1 MKTPIFKNC
10 PACKGAFEEAR
21 SSLGYVTFECS
32 CKFTFVQYHYKD
44 TNQTLIA
51 ELSTI
56 VNGDIYY
63 LTPGSN
69 NIWYYIIFSIKDFH
83 AINANFFD
91 RSVLGS
97 FTYDEIYDFLSKSEK
112 EIKEYIENIEILS

>member
-1 MKTPIFKNC
+1 MKIPIFKNC
-10 PACKGAFEEAR
+10 PACKSAFEEAR
-21 SSLGYVTFECS
+21 SSLGYVIFECP

-51 ELSTI
+51 EVSTI

-69 NIWYYIIFSIKDFH
+69 NTWHYIIFSVYEFH
-83 AINANFFD
+83 SINPDFFD
-91 RSVLGS
+91 KSPLGV
-97 FTYDEIYDFLSKSEK
+97 FTYDEMYDFLSKSEK